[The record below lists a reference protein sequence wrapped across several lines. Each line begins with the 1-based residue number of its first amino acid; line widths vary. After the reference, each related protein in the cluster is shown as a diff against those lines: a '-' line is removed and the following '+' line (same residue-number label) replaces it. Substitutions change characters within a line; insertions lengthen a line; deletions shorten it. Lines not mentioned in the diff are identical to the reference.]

1 MNQKKNSNSF
11 DFLKIE
17 DYNKVNI
24 NGRKAANIMNYYSVN
39 LPSYT
44 IGDGCYKE
52 IPHVTRFY
60 GKTAVVIGGKIAMS
74 KAKDKILEGIKDSD
88 VEILDFIWYGGDST
102 YENGNA
108 LIAMDV
114 VKKADMIFAVG
125 GGRACDTCKYVAN
138 EMDKPLF
145 CFPTVA
151 SNCASVTAIS
161 VIYNPD
167 GSFREYYYPKNAN
180 HTFIESS
187 IIADSPEE
195 LLWAGIGDALS
206 KECEAVFSSKEDEL
220 SHTPMMGVQLSKI
233 CTTPL
238 VEYGKKALDDLR
250 ANKVSYELE
259 QVALDIIISTGLVS
273 NMVSAAP
280 KYYYNSSL
288 AHCVYYGS
296 TVTEGGEKHLHGEIV
311 SLGVLCLLTF
321 EKAYEERERIA
332 KFNLSMGL
340 PVCFEDIEITEDD
353 FDAMAEKAMTTTEWE
368 FRPKNAGV
376 TKESFI
382 ECMKETDAF
391 GKALKL

>member
-1 MNQKKNSNSF
+1 MS
-11 DFLKIE
+11 
-17 DYNKVNI
+17 DYSI
-24 NGRKAANIMNYYSVN
+24 N

-44 IGDGCYKE
+44 IGAGCYRR
-52 IPHVTRFY
+52 IPYVTRFF
-60 GKTAVVIGGKIAMS
+60 GKTAVVIGGKTAMS
-74 KAKDKILEGIKDSD
+74 KAKEKLLDGIKDSQ
-88 VEILDFIWYGGDST
+88 VEILDFLWYGGDST

-108 LIAMDV
+108 LMEQDV

-125 GGRACDTCKYVAN
+125 GGRACDTCKYLAN
-138 EMDKPLF
+138 ELDKPLF

-151 SNCASVTAIS
+151 SNCAAVTAIS

-187 IIADSPEE
+187 IIADSPQD

-206 KECEAVFSSKEDEL
+206 KECEAIFASKEDEL
-220 SHTPMMGVQLSKI
+220 SHTPMMGVQISRI

-238 VEYGKKALDDLR
+238 VEYGQKALEDLKQK
-250 ANKVSYELE
+250 KVSYDLE

-273 NMVSAAP
+273 NMVSSAP
-280 KYYYNSSL
+280 DYYYNSSL

-296 TVTEGGEKHLHGEIV
+296 TVTEGGEKHLHGEVV

-321 EKAYEERERIA
+321 ENALPERDRIA
-332 KFNLSMGL
+332 AFNQSMGL
-340 PVCFEDIEITEDD
+340 PVCFDDIEIKEEE

-368 FRPKNAGV
+368 FRPKGANV
-376 TKESFI
+376 TKESFMRTLI
-382 ECMKETDAF
+382 QMLRREHVELRFFPDRRYFRLGIK
-391 GKALKL
+391 K

>member
-1 MNQKKNSNSF
+1 MSF
-11 DFLKIE
+11 
-17 DYNKVNI
+17 
-24 NGRKAANIMNYYSVN
+24 YSVN

-44 IGDGCYKE
+44 IGEKCYE
-52 IPHVTRFY
+52 AIPHEARFY
-60 GKTAVVIGGKIAMS
+60 GKTAVVIGGKTAMS
-74 KAKDKILEGIKDSD
+74 KAKDKILEGIKDSGI
-88 VEILDFIWYGGDST
+88 EILDFVWYGGDST
-102 YENGNA
+102 YENGDA

-114 VKKADMIFAVG
+114 VRKADMIFAVG
-125 GGRACDTCKYVAN
+125 GGRACDTGKYVAN

-151 SNCASVTAIS
+151 SNCAAVTAIS

-187 IIADSPEE
+187 IIADSPED

-206 KECEAVFSSKEDEL
+206 KECEAVFASSEDHL

-233 CTTPL
+233 CTSPL
-238 VEYGKKALDDLR
+238 VEYGQKALEDLRQKKA
-250 ANKVSYELE
+250 SYELE

-273 NMVSAAP
+273 NMVSEAP
-280 KYYYNSSL
+280 HYYYNSSL

-296 TVTEGGEKHLHGEIV
+296 TVTQKGEQHLHGEIV

-321 EKAYEERERIA
+321 QQAWEERDRIA
-332 KFNLSMGL
+332 KFHQQIGL
-340 PVCFEDIEITEDD
+340 PVCFDDIEITEDE

-368 FRPKNAGV
+368 FRPEHAGV

-382 ECMKETDAF
+382 QCMKDENKY
-391 GKALKL
+391 GRALKEEIKI